1 MPSLSPSPTPANP
14 PAFRIEPT
22 PYRLTT
28 GIRRA
33 LQAYTLAWSMGY
45 LEIISFHREN
55 REPLAHALPPASP
68 IKIDIQAYNQS
79 QQRKAKDHYNI
90 ILIRSVLQHR
100 TNTNRQKIQVSY

>member
-33 LQAYTLAWSMGY
+33 LQAYTLAWSMGD

-55 REPLAHALPPASP
+55 REPSAHALPSAPP
-68 IKIDIQAYNQS
+68 IKIDIQTYNQS
-79 QQRKAKDHYNI
+79 QKQKAKDHHNI
-90 ILIRSVLQHR
+90 ILIWSVL
-100 TNTNRQKIQVSY
+100 